1 MAYGQKT
8 RKRKARS
15 PLEKIKENPVVDAVQ
30 KYLAL
35 KKIPHYR
42 VNSGAMKTPSGGFIR
57 FGAKGMSDIYAIGKA
72 GISIWIECKRPVGG
86 KLSVDQKEFLDCV
99 NRNGG
104 IGIVV
109 NSIESLEQQ
118 LKEAGVI

>member
-1 MAYGQKT
+1 MAYGRKT
-8 RKRKARS
+8 RNKSLKGV
-15 PLEKIKENPVVDAVQ
+15 KENPVVNAVME
-30 KYLAL
+30 YLKL

-42 VNSGAMKTPSGGFIR
+42 VNSGAMKTPSGGWIK
-57 FGAKGMSDIYAIGKA
+57 FGSPGMSDIYAIGPA

-86 KLSVDQKEFLDCV
+86 RLSEAQREFLDCV

-118 LKEAGVI
+118 LKEAGVIK